1 MIPTKILVATDFSEP
16 SREALNWAADLATA
30 LQASVVV
37 AHVFDI
43 PMVGLLDAS
52 ILVDATTA
60 ARLSDAAQS
69 ALDADVAHVRARG
82 AEVEGLLR
90 QGDARDE
97 IPALASSL
105 GAQLI
110 VVGSHGRRGVA
121 RALIGSVA
129 ERILRTSVVPVAVI
143 HRHPT

>member
-16 SREALNWAADLATA
+16 SREALNWAADLAKA
-30 LQASVVV
+30 LQARVIV
-37 AHVFDI
+37 AHVFDMPI
-43 PMVGLLDAS
+43 VGLLDAS

-60 ARLSDAAQS
+60 ARLSDAAQA
-69 ALDADVAHVRARG
+69 ALDADVEHVRARG
-82 AEVEGLLR
+82 AEVEGLLH

-97 IPALASSL
+97 IPALAHSL
-105 GAQLI
+105 GAELI